1 MKCKKKKEESMKR
14 KVLLLVVFSLV
25 MALSAYV
32 YAQEL
37 FGAKGARQ
45 SADPTLEQMLTYA
58 IQDEYLARAE
68 YRFIINE
75 YGPIRPFS
83 NIIQAEEQHINM
95 LVPLF
100 TKYGFAVPEDNAAEH
115 IVVPKDLKE
124 ALETCV
130 QGEIDN
136 IGMYETFLNKSL
148 PDDVRGVFERLKNA
162 SGNHLQAFRNA
173 LSRY

>member
-1 MKCKKKKEESMKR
+1 MKR
-14 KVLLLVVFSLV
+14 NIFLLVVICIV
-25 MALSAYV
+25 MALGAHV
-32 YAQEL
+32 YAQDL
-37 FGAKGARQ
+37 FGAKGAQQ
-45 SADPTLEQMLTYA
+45 SSDPTLEQMLTYA

-75 YGPIRPFS
+75 YGTIRPFS

-100 TKYGFAVPEDNAAEH
+100 TTYGFAVPEDNAAEH
-115 IVVPKDLKE
+115 IVVPKNLKE

-136 IGMYETFLNKSL
+136 IGMYETFLNRSL
-148 PDDVRGVFERLKNA
+148 PDDVRDVFERLKKA
-162 SGNHLQAFRNA
+162 SGNHLRAFRNA

>member
-1 MKCKKKKEESMKR
+1 MKR
-14 KVLLLVVFSLV
+14 NIFLVVVICIF
-25 MALSAYV
+25 MALGTHV

-37 FGAKGARQ
+37 FGAKGAQQ
-45 SADPTLEQMLTYA
+45 SSDPTLEQMLTYA

-68 YRFIINE
+68 YSFIINE
-75 YGPIRPFS
+75 YGPVRPFS
-83 NIIQAEEQHINM
+83 NIIRAEEQHIKM

-100 TKYGFAVPEDNAAEH
+100 TTYGFSVPEDNAEQH

-136 IGMYETFLNKSL
+136 IDMYEAFLNTSL
-148 PDDVRGVFERLKNA
+148 PEDVRDVFERLQNA
-162 SGNHLQAFRNA
+162 SGNHLRAFRNA

>member
-1 MKCKKKKEESMKR
+1 MKR
-14 KVLLLVVFSLV
+14 NLLLFVVICIV
-25 MALSAYV
+25 MALGAHV
-32 YAQEL
+32 YAEEL
-37 FGAKGARQ
+37 FGAKGAQQ
-45 SADPTLEQMLTYA
+45 SSDPTLEQMLTYA

-75 YGPIRPFS
+75 YGSVRPFS

-100 TKYGFAVPEDNAAEH
+100 TTYGFAVPEDNAEEH

-124 ALETCV
+124 ALETGV
-130 QGEIDN
+130 QAEIDN

-148 PDDVRGVFERLKNA
+148 PEDVRDVFERLKNA

>member
-1 MKCKKKKEESMKR
+1 MKR
-14 KVLLLVVFSLV
+14 NIFLLVVICIV
-25 MALSAYV
+25 MALSAHV
-32 YAQEL
+32 YAKEL
-37 FGAKGARQ
+37 FGAKGAQQ
-45 SADPTLEQMLTYA
+45 SSHPTLEQMLTYA

-75 YGPIRPFS
+75 YGSVRPFS
-83 NIIQAEEQHINM
+83 NIIRAEEQHINM

-100 TKYGFAVPEDNAAEH
+100 TKYGFAVPDDNAEEH

-124 ALETCV
+124 ALETGV
-130 QGEIDN
+130 QAEIDN
-136 IGMYETFLNKSL
+136 IGMYEAFLNKSL
-148 PDDVRGVFERLKNA
+148 PEDVRDVFERLKNA

>member
-1 MKCKKKKEESMKR
+1 MNKKGETMKR
-14 KVLLLVVFSLV
+14 NILLLVVICIV
-25 MALSAYV
+25 MALGAHAY
-32 YAQEL
+32 AKEL
-37 FGAKGARQ
+37 FGAKGAQQ
-45 SADPTLEQMLTYA
+45 SSDPTLEQMLTYA

-75 YGPIRPFS
+75 YGSIRPFS

-124 ALETCV
+124 ALETGV
-130 QGEIDN
+130 QAEIDN
-136 IGMYETFLNKSL
+136 IGMYETFLNRPL
-148 PDDVRGVFERLKNA
+148 PDDVRDVFERLKNA

>member
-1 MKCKKKKEESMKR
+1 MKR
-14 KVLLLVVFSLV
+14 NILLVVVICIV
-25 MALSAYV
+25 MALGAHV
-32 YAQEL
+32 YAEEL
-37 FGAKGARQ
+37 FGAKGAQQ
-45 SADPTLEQMLTYA
+45 SSDPTLEQMLTYA

-75 YGPIRPFS
+75 YGSVRPFS

-100 TKYGFAVPEDNAAEH
+100 TTYGFAVPEDNAEEH

-124 ALETCV
+124 ALETGV
-130 QGEIDN
+130 QAEIDN

-148 PDDVRGVFERLKNA
+148 PDDVRDVFERLKNA

-173 LSRY
+173 LSR

>member
-1 MKCKKKKEESMKR
+1 MFNEQEGRNMKR
-14 KVLLLVVFSLV
+14 NILLLVVICIV
-25 MALSAYV
+25 MALGAHAY
-32 YAQEL
+32 AKEL
-37 FGAKGARQ
+37 FGAKGAQQ
-45 SADPTLEQMLTYA
+45 SSDPTLEQMLTYA

-68 YRFIINE
+68 YRFIINT
-75 YGPIRPFS
+75 YGSIRPFS

-100 TKYGFAVPEDNAAEH
+100 TTYGFAVPEDNAAEH

-136 IGMYETFLNKSL
+136 IGMYETFSNASL
-148 PDDVRGVFERLKNA
+148 PEDVRDVFERLKNA

>member
-1 MKCKKKKEESMKR
+1 VSDKKGELMKR
-14 KVLLLVVFSLV
+14 NILLLVVMCIV
-25 MALSAYV
+25 MALGAHV

-37 FGAKGARQ
+37 FGAKGAQQ
-45 SADPTLEQMLTYA
+45 SSDPTLEQMLTYA

-68 YRFIINE
+68 YSFIINE
-75 YGPIRPFS
+75 YGPVRPFS
-83 NIIQAEEQHINM
+83 NIIQAEEQHIKM

-100 TKYGFAVPEDNAAEH
+100 TTYGFAVPEDNAAEH

-136 IGMYETFLNKSL
+136 IAMYETFLNKQL
-148 PDDVRGVFERLKNA
+148 PDDVRDVFERLQNA
-162 SGNHLQAFRNA
+162 SGNHLRAFRNA

>member
-1 MKCKKKKEESMKR
+1 MKR
-14 KVLLLVVFSLV
+14 NLLLFVVICIV
-25 MALSAYV
+25 MALGAHV
-32 YAQEL
+32 YAEEL
-37 FGAKGARQ
+37 FGAKGAQQ
-45 SADPTLEQMLTYA
+45 SSDPTLEQMLTYA

-75 YGPIRPFS
+75 YGSVRPFS

-100 TKYGFAVPEDNAAEH
+100 TTYGFAVPEDNAEEH

-124 ALETCV
+124 ALETGV
-130 QGEIDN
+130 QAEIDN
-136 IGMYETFLNKSL
+136 IGMYETFLKKSL
-148 PDDVRGVFERLKNA
+148 PEDVRDVFERLKNA

>member
-1 MKCKKKKEESMKR
+1 MKR
-14 KVLLLVVFSLV
+14 NILLLVVICTV
-25 MALSAYV
+25 MAFGSHV

-37 FGAKGARQ
+37 FGAKGAQ
-45 SADPTLEQMLTYA
+45 QTSDPTLEQMLTYA

-68 YRFIINE
+68 YSFIINE

-83 NIIQAEEQHINM
+83 NIIRAEEQHVNM

-100 TKYGFAVPEDNAAEH
+100 SKYGFAVPEDNADEH

-136 IGMYETFLNKSL
+136 IGMYETFLNTSL
-148 PDDVRGVFERLKNA
+148 PDDVRDVFERLQNA
-162 SGNHLQAFRNA
+162 SGNHLRAFRNA

>member
-1 MKCKKKKEESMKR
+1 VNDKKGENMKR
-14 KVLLLVVFSLV
+14 KILLLLVFSLV
-25 MALSAYV
+25 MALGPYV

-37 FGAKGARQ
+37 FGAKGAQQ
-45 SADPTLEQMLTYA
+45 SPDPTLEQMLTYA

-68 YRFIINE
+68 YSFIISE
-75 YGPIRPFS
+75 YGPVRPFS
-83 NIIQAEEQHINM
+83 NIIHAEEQHIKM

-100 TKYGFAVPEDNAAEH
+100 TTYELAVPEDNAAEH
-115 IVVPKDLKE
+115 IVVPKDLKG

-136 IGMYETFLNKSL
+136 IGMYETFLDKQL
-148 PDDVRGVFERLKNA
+148 PNDVRDVFERLKNA
-162 SGNHLQAFRNA
+162 SGNHLRAFSNA

>member
-1 MKCKKKKEESMKR
+1 MKR
-14 KVLLLVVFSLV
+14 NILLLVVVICIV
-25 MALSAYV
+25 MALGAHT
-32 YAQEL
+32 YAKEL
-37 FGAKGARQ
+37 FGARGAQQ
-45 SADPTLEQMLTYA
+45 SSDHTLEQMLTYA

-68 YRFIINE
+68 YRFIINT
-75 YGPIRPFS
+75 YGSIRPFS
-83 NIIQAEEQHINM
+83 NIIQAEEQHITM

-100 TKYGFAVPEDNAAEH
+100 TTYGFAVPEDTSAEH

-136 IGMYETFLNKSL
+136 IGMYETFLNSSL
-148 PDDVRGVFERLKNA
+148 PEDVRDVFERLKNA

>member
-1 MKCKKKKEESMKR
+1 MKR
-14 KVLLLVVFSLV
+14 KILLLVVICIV
-25 MALSAYV
+25 MALGAHT
-32 YAQEL
+32 YAKEL
-37 FGAKGARQ
+37 FGARGAQQ
-45 SADPTLEQMLTYA
+45 SSDPTLEQMLTYA

-68 YRFIINE
+68 YRFIINT
-75 YGPIRPFS
+75 YGSIRPFS
-83 NIIQAEEQHINM
+83 NIIQAEEQHITM

-100 TKYGFAVPEDNAAEH
+100 TTYGFAVPEDTAAEH

-136 IGMYETFLNKSL
+136 IGMYETFLNSSL
-148 PDDVRGVFERLKNA
+148 PEDVRDVFERLKNA

>member
-1 MKCKKKKEESMKR
+1 MKR
-14 KVLLLVVFSLV
+14 NIFLLVVICIV
-25 MALSAYV
+25 MALGAHV
-32 YAQEL
+32 YAQDL
-37 FGAKGARQ
+37 FGAKGAQQ
-45 SADPTLEQMLTYA
+45 SSDPTLEQMLTYA

-75 YGPIRPFS
+75 YGTIRPFS

-100 TKYGFAVPEDNAAEH
+100 TTYGFAVPEDNAAEH
-115 IVVPKDLKE
+115 IVVPKNLKE

-136 IGMYETFLNKSL
+136 IGMYETFLSRSL
-148 PDDVRGVFERLKNA
+148 PDDVRDVFERLKNA
-162 SGNHLQAFRNA
+162 SGNHLRAFRNA

>member
-1 MKCKKKKEESMKR
+1 MNKKGETMKR
-14 KVLLLVVFSLV
+14 NILLLVVICIV
-25 MALSAYV
+25 MALGAHAY
-32 YAQEL
+32 AKEL
-37 FGAKGARQ
+37 FGAKGAQQ
-45 SADPTLEQMLTYA
+45 SSDPTLEQMLTYA

-68 YRFIINE
+68 YRFIINK
-75 YGPIRPFS
+75 YGSIRPFS

-124 ALETCV
+124 ALETGV
-130 QGEIDN
+130 QAEIDN
-136 IGMYETFLNKSL
+136 IGMYETFLNRPL
-148 PDDVRGVFERLKNA
+148 PDDVRDVFERLKNA

>member
-1 MKCKKKKEESMKR
+1 MKR
-14 KVLLLVVFSLV
+14 NILLVVVICIV
-25 MALSAYV
+25 MALGAHV
-32 YAQEL
+32 YAEEL
-37 FGAKGARQ
+37 FGAKGAQQ
-45 SADPTLEQMLTYA
+45 SSDPTLEQMLTYA

-75 YGPIRPFS
+75 YGSVRPFS

-100 TKYGFAVPEDNAAEH
+100 TTYGFAVPEDNAEEH

-124 ALETCV
+124 ALETGV
-130 QGEIDN
+130 QAEIDN

-148 PDDVRGVFERLKNA
+148 PDDVRDVFERLKNA
-162 SGNHLQAFRNA
+162 SGNHLQAFKNA
-173 LSRY
+173 LSR